1 MEPITRRTA
10 LWAGA
15 AGWAAAAMV
24 PAGASAA
31 KALPAA
37 GDKPPFRFSLNT
49 ATIRGQKLPLPQQ
62 VRITAQAGYDS
73 IEPWLRD
80 LEEFAQG
87 GGNLD
92 DVRKQIADAGL
103 TVESAIGFPSWCVD
117 DDAVRARG
125 LEQLKRDMEL
135 ILRIGG
141 HRIAAPPAG
150 AHATAGIDLRKIGER
165 YRTVLE
171 IGRQMGVVAQLEIWG
186 GSKTL
191 SRLSEAIFVAAEA
204 AHPDACVL
212 LDAYHLY
219 KGGSDFAAIRL
230 LNGAAMHTFH
240 INDYPAQPPR
250 DKIGDADRVFPGDG
264 IAPLE
269 TLIADLYRAGFRGGF
284 SLELFNRDYWQRDAA
299 EVARTGLEKTKA
311 AAAKALA
318 GIERTAG

>member
-1 MEPITRRTA
+1 MQPITRRTA

-15 AGWAAAAMV
+15 AGWAAALAPV
-24 PAGASAA
+24 GATAAEKVSATSQ
-31 KALPAA
+31 KL
-37 GDKPPFRFSLNT
+37 PFRFSLNT
-49 ATIRGQKLPLPQQ
+49 ATIRGQKLPVPQQ
-62 VRITAQAGYDS
+62 VRITAEAGYDA

-92 DVRKQIADAGL
+92 DVRKQIADAGI
-103 TVESAIGFPSWCVD
+103 TVESAIGFPAWCVD
-117 DDAVRARG
+117 DDAARARG

-135 ILRIGG
+135 IQRIGG
-141 HRIAAPPAG
+141 RRIAAPPAG

-165 YRTVLE
+165 YRAVLE

-284 SLELFNRDYWQRDAA
+284 SLELFNRDYWQRDAL

-311 AAAKALA
+311 AAKALA
-318 GIERTAG
+318 GLERAAG

>member
-1 MEPITRRTA
+1 MQPITRRTA

-15 AGWAAAAMV
+15 AGWAAALAPV
-24 PAGASAA
+24 GATAAEKVSATSQ
-31 KALPAA
+31 KL
-37 GDKPPFRFSLNT
+37 PFRFSLNT
-49 ATIRGQKLPLPQQ
+49 ATIRGQKLPVPQQ
-62 VRITAQAGYDS
+62 VRITAEAGYDA

-92 DVRKQIADAGL
+92 DVRKQIADAGI
-103 TVESAIGFPSWCVD
+103 TVESAIGFPAWCVD
-117 DDAVRARG
+117 DDAARARG

-135 ILRIGG
+135 IQRIGG
-141 HRIAAPPAG
+141 RRIAAPPAG

-165 YRTVLE
+165 YRAVLE

-284 SLELFNRDYWQRDAA
+284 SLELFNRDYWQRDAL

-318 GIERTAG
+318 GLERAAG

>member
-1 MEPITRRTA
+1 MQPITRRTA
-10 LWAGA
+10 LRAGA
-15 AGWAAAAMV
+15 AGWAAAAIA
-24 PAGASAA
+24 PFGATAA
-31 KALPAA
+31 EATPPS
-37 GDKPPFRFSLNT
+37 GDRLPFRFSLNT
-49 ATIRGQKLPLPQQ
+49 ATIRGQKLPVPEQ
-62 VRITAQAGYDS
+62 VRITAEAGYDA

-80 LEEFAQG
+80 LEEFAQS

-117 DDAVRARG
+117 DEAARNRG

-135 ILRIGG
+135 VLRIGG

-165 YRTVLE
+165 YRAVLE
-171 IGRQMGVVAQLEIWG
+171 IGRQMGVIAQLEIWG

-204 AHPDACVL
+204 AHPDACLL

-219 KGGSDFAAIRL
+219 KGGSDFAALRL

-250 DKIGDADRVFPGDG
+250 EKIGDADRVFPGDG
-264 IAPLE
+264 IAPLPD
-269 TLIADLYRAGFRGGF
+269 LIADLYRTGFRGGF
-284 SLELFNRDYWQRDAA
+284 SLELFNRDYWQRDAR

-318 GIERTAG
+318 GIPRAAG

>member
-1 MEPITRRTA
+1 MQPITRRTA

-15 AGWAAAAMV
+15 AGWAAALAPV
-24 PAGASAA
+24 GATAAEEVSAA
-31 KALPAA
+31 SKKL
-37 GDKPPFRFSLNT
+37 PFRFSLNT
-49 ATIRGQKLPLPQQ
+49 ATIRGQKLPVPQQ
-62 VRITAQAGYDS
+62 VRITAEAGYDA

-103 TVESAIGFPSWCVD
+103 TVESAIGFPAWCVD
-117 DDAVRARG
+117 DDAARGRG

-141 HRIAAPPAG
+141 RRIAAPPAG
-150 AHATAGIDLRKIGER
+150 AHATAGIDLRKIGDR
-165 YRTVLE
+165 YRAVLE
-171 IGRQMGVVAQLEIWG
+171 IGRRMGVVAQLEIWG

-250 DKIGDADRVFPGDG
+250 DKIGDSDRVFPGDG

-284 SLELFNRDYWQRDAA
+284 SLELFNRDYWQRDAL

-318 GIERTAG
+318 GLERAAG

>member
-1 MEPITRRTA
+1 MQPITRRTA

-15 AGWAAAAMV
+15 AGWAAALA
-24 PAGASAA
+24 PRGTRAAEGLSATS
-31 KALPAA
+31 KKL
-37 GDKPPFRFSLNT
+37 PFRFSLNT
-49 ATIRGQKLPLPQQ
+49 ATIRGQKLLVPQQ
-62 VRITAQAGYDS
+62 VRIAAEAGYDA
-73 IEPWLRD
+73 IEPWFRD
-80 LEEFAQG
+80 LEEFAQS

-117 DDAVRARG
+117 DDAARNRG
-125 LEQLKRDMEL
+125 LDQLKRDMEL
-135 ILRIGG
+135 VLRIGG
-141 HRIAAPPAG
+141 RRMAAPPAG

-165 YRTVLE
+165 YRAVLE

-191 SRLSEAIFVAAEA
+191 SRLSEAMFVAAEA
-204 AHPDACVL
+204 AHPDACLL

-219 KGGSDFAAIRL
+219 KGGSDFAALRL

-250 DKIGDADRVFPGDG
+250 EKIGDADRVFPGDG

-269 TLIADLYRAGFRGGF
+269 TLIPDLYRSGFRGGL
-284 SLELFNRDYWQRDAA
+284 SLELFNRDYWQRDVLD
-299 EVARTGLEKTKA
+299 VARTGLEKTKA
-311 AAAKALA
+311 VVAKALA
-318 GIERTAG
+318 GLESGAG

>member
-1 MEPITRRTA
+1 MQPITRRTA

-15 AGWAAAAMV
+15 AGWAAALAPV
-24 PAGASAA
+24 GATAAEEISAA
-31 KALPAA
+31 SKKL
-37 GDKPPFRFSLNT
+37 PFRFSLNT
-49 ATIRGQKLPLPQQ
+49 ATIRGQKLPVPQQ
-62 VRITAQAGYDS
+62 VRIAAEAGYDA

-80 LEEFAQG
+80 LEEFAQSG
-87 GGNLD
+87 GSLD

-103 TVESAIGFPSWCVD
+103 TVESAIGFPAWCVD
-117 DDAVRARG
+117 DDAARARG

-141 HRIAAPPAG
+141 RHIAAPPAG
-150 AHATAGIDLRKIGER
+150 AHATAGIDLRRIGER
-165 YRTVLE
+165 YRAVLE
-171 IGRQMGVVAQLEIWG
+171 IGRRMGVVAQLEIWG

-284 SLELFNRDYWQRDAA
+284 SLELFNRDYWQRDAL

-311 AAAKALA
+311 AAAKTLA
-318 GIERTAG
+318 GLERAAG

>member
-1 MEPITRRTA
+1 MQPITRRTA

-15 AGWAAAAMV
+15 AGWAAALA
-24 PAGASAA
+24 PRGTRAAEGLSATS
-31 KALPAA
+31 KKL
-37 GDKPPFRFSLNT
+37 PFRFSLNT
-49 ATIRGQKLPLPQQ
+49 ATIRGQKLLVPQQ
-62 VRITAQAGYDS
+62 VRIAAEAGYDA

-80 LEEFAQG
+80 LEEFAQS

-117 DDAVRARG
+117 DDAARNRG
-125 LEQLKRDMEL
+125 LDQLKRDMEL
-135 ILRIGG
+135 VLRIGG
-141 HRIAAPPAG
+141 RRMAAPPAG

-165 YRTVLE
+165 YRAVLE

-191 SRLSEAIFVAAEA
+191 SRLSEAMFVAAEA
-204 AHPDACVL
+204 AHPDACLL

-219 KGGSDFAAIRL
+219 KGGSDFAALRL

-250 DKIGDADRVFPGDG
+250 EKIGDADRVFPGDG

-269 TLIADLYRAGFRGGF
+269 TLIPDLYRSGFRGGL
-284 SLELFNRDYWQRDAA
+284 SLELFNRDYWQRDVLD
-299 EVARTGLEKTKA
+299 VARTGLEKTKA
-311 AAAKALA
+311 VVAKALA
-318 GIERTAG
+318 GLESGAG

>member
-1 MEPITRRTA
+1 MQPITRRTA

-15 AGWAAAAMV
+15 AGWAAALA
-24 PAGASAA
+24 PRGTRAAEGLSATS
-31 KALPAA
+31 KKL
-37 GDKPPFRFSLNT
+37 PFRFSLNT
-49 ATIRGQKLPLPQQ
+49 ATIRGQKLLVPQQ
-62 VRITAQAGYDS
+62 VRIAAEAGYDA
-73 IEPWLRD
+73 IEPWLRE
-80 LEEFAQG
+80 LEEFAQS

-117 DDAVRARG
+117 DYAARNRG
-125 LEQLKRDMEL
+125 LDQLKRDMEL
-135 ILRIGG
+135 VLRIGG
-141 HRIAAPPAG
+141 RRMAAPPAG

-165 YRTVLE
+165 YRAVLE

-191 SRLSEAIFVAAEA
+191 SRLSEAMFVAAEA
-204 AHPDACVL
+204 AHPDACLL

-219 KGGSDFAAIRL
+219 KGGSDFAALRL

-250 DKIGDADRVFPGDG
+250 EKIGDADRVFPGDG

-269 TLIADLYRAGFRGGF
+269 TLIPDLYRSGFRGGL
-284 SLELFNRDYWQRDAA
+284 SLELFNRDYWQRDVLD
-299 EVARTGLEKTKA
+299 VARTGLEKTKA
-311 AAAKALA
+311 VVAKALA
-318 GIERTAG
+318 GLESGAG